1 MGKIAVVIAV
11 LVGLGIAAWDV
22 SALTSTQ
29 INRKEAGYQARL
41 DDINEAA
48 CSAESE
54 EEFEEALQLFDA
66 LNDERSNWYE
76 PHNMS
81 TEDYFLECG
90 GRG

>member
-1 MGKIAVVIAV
+1 MGKIAVVVAV

-54 EEFEEALQLFDA
+54 EEFEEALQLLEA
-66 LNDERSNWYE
+66 LNDDRATGTSRTTWARKTT
-76 PHNMS
+76 S
-81 TEDYFLECG
+81 SSAA
-90 GRG
+90 